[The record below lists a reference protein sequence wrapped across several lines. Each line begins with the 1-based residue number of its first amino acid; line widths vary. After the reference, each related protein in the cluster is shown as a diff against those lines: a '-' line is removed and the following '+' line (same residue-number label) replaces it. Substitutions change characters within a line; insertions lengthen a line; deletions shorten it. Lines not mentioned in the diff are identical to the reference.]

1 MKKHTMSFVA
11 GLLTGAMLFGGGV
24 AYAAGVMAEYAPQQ
38 AYVDG
43 VPVQM
48 NAYNI
53 GGNNY
58 VKLRDIG
65 QMVGFNVYWDG
76 RAVQIDSNAPYTGE
90 APAQGNASIR
100 VGCSKGS
107 TLKEGVTSTL
117 IIAPS
122 RSDYTVTSSN
132 PAVAHVA
139 EVLGHWTINTKA
151 PGATVITVT
160 APDGKTGS
168 VSITVE
174 PSASTNGNA
183 GSNNL
188 NANMEI
194 RLEMIR
200 LINQTRVAYGVPE
213 LPVDDALMNA
223 AQTMSDKQ
231 YSWHNSKEECEAA
244 LAFGYPHGFGSNLT
258 AFTGVGSADIAQHAV
273 ANWISSP
280 GHFETMIDAGGG
292 SLGVGI
298 TENDRG
304 ATFCFMFIGLP
315 GTHNPYE

>member
-100 VGCSKGS
+100 VGSSKGS

-139 EVLGHWTINTKA
+139 EVLGL
-151 PGATVITVT
+151 V
-160 APDGKTGS
+160 
-168 VSITVE
+168 
-174 PSASTNGNA
+174 
-183 GSNNL
+183 
-188 NANMEI
+188 
-194 RLEMIR
+194 
-200 LINQTRVAYGVPE
+200 
-213 LPVDDALMNA
+213 
-223 AQTMSDKQ
+223 
-231 YSWHNSKEECEAA
+231 
-244 LAFGYPHGFGSNLT
+244 
-258 AFTGVGSADIAQHAV
+258 
-273 ANWISSP
+273 
-280 GHFETMIDAGGG
+280 
-292 SLGVGI
+292 
-298 TENDRG
+298 
-304 ATFCFMFIGLP
+304 
-315 GTHNPYE
+315 

>member
-58 VKLRDIG
+58 VKLLDIG

-100 VGCSKGS
+100 VGSSKGS

-139 EVLGHWTINTKA
+139 EVLGHWTVNTKA

-174 PSASTNGNA
+174 PSA
-183 GSNNL
+183 
-188 NANMEI
+188 
-194 RLEMIR
+194 
-200 LINQTRVAYGVPE
+200 P
-213 LPVDDALMNA
+213 P
-223 AQTMSDKQ
+223 
-231 YSWHNSKEECEAA
+231 
-244 LAFGYPHGFGSNLT
+244 
-258 AFTGVGSADIAQHAV
+258 TGT
-273 ANWISSP
+273 P
-280 GHFETMIDAGGG
+280 GAI
-292 SLGVGI
+292 I
-298 TENDRG
+298 
-304 ATFCFMFIGLP
+304 
-315 GTHNPYE
+315 

>member
-100 VGCSKGS
+100 VGSSKGS

-122 RSDYTVTSSN
+122 RSD
-132 PAVAHVA
+132 H
-139 EVLGHWTINTKA
+139 
-151 PGATVITVT
+151 
-160 APDGKTGS
+160 D
-168 VSITVE
+168 
-174 PSASTNGNA
+174 
-183 GSNNL
+183 
-188 NANMEI
+188 
-194 RLEMIR
+194 
-200 LINQTRVAYGVPE
+200 
-213 LPVDDALMNA
+213 
-223 AQTMSDKQ
+223 
-231 YSWHNSKEECEAA
+231 
-244 LAFGYPHGFGSNLT
+244 
-258 AFTGVGSADIAQHAV
+258 
-273 ANWISSP
+273 
-280 GHFETMIDAGGG
+280 
-292 SLGVGI
+292 
-298 TENDRG
+298 
-304 ATFCFMFIGLP
+304 
-315 GTHNPYE
+315 